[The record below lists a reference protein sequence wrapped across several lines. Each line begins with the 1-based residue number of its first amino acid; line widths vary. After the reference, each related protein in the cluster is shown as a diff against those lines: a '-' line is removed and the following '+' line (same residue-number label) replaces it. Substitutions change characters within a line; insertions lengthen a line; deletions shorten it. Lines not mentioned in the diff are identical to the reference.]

1 MGDYAVAQSYLTG
14 NRENYYV
21 RMVYDMIYWM
31 TLNVI
36 FMNIMFGI
44 IIDTFAELRDQKNV
58 LDDDMNN
65 VCFICNLHRNEV
77 IQLYLIL
84 TLKSSKKQE
93 NPSRDT
99 LNQNIMSGIMY
110 SSYTNL
116 RKLISNPEVPV
127 LTQELSTMSAVK

>member
-1 MGDYAVAQSYLTG
+1 MGDYATAQSYSED
-14 NRENYYV
+14 NRDNYYI
-21 RMVYDMIYWM
+21 RLIYDMIYWII
-31 TLNVI
+31 LNVI
-36 FMNIMFGI
+36 FMNIIFGI
-44 IIDTFAELRDQKNV
+44 IIDTFAELRDKKNL

-99 LNQNIMSGIMY
+99 L
-110 SSYTNL
+110 
-116 RKLISNPEVPV
+116 K
-127 LTQELSTMSAVK
+127 

>member
-21 RMVYDMIYWM
+21 RMVYDMIYWI

-36 FMNIMFGI
+36 FMNIVFGI
-44 IIDTFAELRDQKNV
+44 IIDTFAELRDQKNE

-127 LTQELSTMSAVK
+127 LTQELSTMSTVK